1 MPSFPSQPFGL
12 LCFLNIKH
20 ATMQFRDDILW
31 RILFP
36 IASNFNAS
44 ADGDGISLIARDN
57 K

>member
-20 ATMQFRDDILW
+20 VTMQFRDDILW